1 MYSRYLKRLFDLIFA
16 LILTPLI
23 IPILM
28 ICGLIIKLEDR
39 GPVFYLGNRLGKN
52 QNIFRMYKLRTMKVN
67 AQDIRNPDGSTYNS
81 ANDPRLLKC
90 GRIFRKFSFDE
101 LPQIFNVLKG
111 DMSFI
116 GPRPDLPDH
125 INYYEGEEIRK
136 LDVLPGISGYNQAY
150 YRNATQWKD
159 RLKNDVYYVN
169 NITFLLDL
177 KILFKTIRIII
188 FREGVY
194 TNIETKSVEGVTRD
208 ERA

>member
-1 MYSRYLKRLFDLIFA
+1 MYRRYLKRLFDIFLA
-16 LILTPLI
+16 FLLMPLI
-23 IPILM
+23 ISVIV
-28 ICGLIIKLEDR
+28 ICGIIIKYEDR

-52 QNIFRMYKLRTMKVN
+52 QRIFKMYKLRTMKVN
-67 AQDIRNPDGSTYNS
+67 AQDIRNTDGSTYNS
-81 ANDPRLLKC
+81 ADDPRMTRC
-90 GRIFRKFSFDE
+90 GRILRKFSFDE
-101 LPQIFNVLKG
+101 LPQLFNVLKG

-150 YRNATQWKD
+150 YRNASQWKD

-177 KILFKTIRIII
+177 KIFFKTIRIILG
-188 FREGVY
+188 REGVY
-194 TNIETKSVEGVTRD
+194 SERETNPVEGVSGNGH
-208 ERA
+208 A